1 MMKTTCL
8 AQFSVRGEE
17 GLCIQQP
24 QSVNLIMSDRPDSLP
39 HTSLD
44 SDNSIPLV
52 MNPYLNSVLV
62 DGTR

>member
-1 MMKTTCL
+1 MMKTACL

-17 GLCIQQP
+17 GLCVQQP
-24 QSVNLIMSDRPDSLP
+24 QSVNLIMSDRQDSLP

-52 MNPYLNSVLV
+52 LV
-62 DGTR
+62 NGTR